1 MLRQLLARNTDNVIQ
16 ENQYFM
22 ENAFNNQAGQ
32 VPGGNGTG
40 SINND
45 SGYLIPVQS
54 SSSFITNT
62 DSYPLK
68 DKHSLSS
75 NDSIVGN
82 LNILPNV
89 PEAFIGTT
97 TTGNHNYNYY
107 NNNSTTYNN
116 YSTIPNHNSIALNGG
131 QLSNNEN
138 GFYFDGNSGEFCQNY
153 LFGNES
159 SGNNGNNINVGI
171 SDGDWNQQYNL
182 SFVPINKDP
191 QIYNGN
197 NNFNNVINQ
206 NYFQRNIGI
215 NNTLEINGHPKS
227 VDDTNYQ
234 NSVTSISSINSI
246 TSTSTKQLNKPLR
259 KPSRSIRSSQAA
271 FSEAF
276 KKMAL
281 LRHIN
286 NRCDNEA
293 NYYSIDDTEI
303 GPVRCVACL
312 GEYPSKR
319 SLTGHIGRNEKCRE
333 IIGRNYLDQLSQSGN
348 KNILIADY
356 SSDGISPVCPYCD
369 RFISHYKGNIRRH
382 INQCLKNDK
391 KKRCK
396 KSKENK
402 EEYENGTIS
411 TSINNNSNNN
421 NSYDSLNTPKSVECQ
436 NVTNSNKQT
445 PSFDDPFMCNLCS
458 FLTVYKGNMKR
469 HLMACHNYN
478 DIIFRTG
485 TIDLEQLH
493 ASRQGKTIS
502 PTLLTRLTKKGKKC
516 IQEGGGNDNRNLPQY
531 PTTSSTFN
539 NNIDNE
545 YQIKNNNNKKR
556 CDEKKS
562 IHLSYNINGITRK
575 LSPGAEARIDTS
587 VQTVIEN
594 GLSYY
599 STI

>member
-1 MLRQLLARNTDNVIQ
+1 MLRQLLARTNDSVIQ
-16 ENQYFM
+16 ENQYIV
-22 ENAFNNQAGQ
+22 ENGFNTQAGEISG
-32 VPGGNGTG
+32 VNGT
-40 SINND
+40 SNITNN
-45 SGYLIPVQS
+45 SSYLIPVPS
-54 SSSFITNT
+54 SNFLTNNNCF
-62 DSYPLK
+62 PLK
-68 DKHSLSS
+68 DKHIIST
-75 NDSIVGN
+75 NDTIVNN
-82 LNILPNV
+82 LNILPN
-89 PEAFIGTT
+89 PSQSFIDTS
-97 TTGNHNYNYY
+97 TGNQNYNYY
-107 NNNSTTYNN
+107 NSTYNN
-116 YSTIPNHNSIALNGG
+116 YTTNQDSIALNTS
-131 QLSNNEN
+131 QISNNEN
-138 GFYFDGNSGEFCQNY
+138 GFYFDGNGGEFCQNY
-153 LFGNES
+153 LFRNE
-159 SGNNGNNINVGI
+159 GI
-171 SDGDWNQQYNL
+171 SEGNWNQQYNL
-182 SFVPINKDP
+182 TFVSINKN
-191 QIYNGN
+191 QSLYNGD
-197 NNFNNVINQ
+197 NNFNEINQ
-206 NYFQRNIGI
+206 NYYQRNISI
-215 NNTLEINGHPKS
+215 ENNNNNNILEMNEHSKN
-227 VDDTNYQ
+227 VDDNSYQ
-234 NSVTSISSINSI
+234 NSVTSINSINSAG
-246 TSTSTKQLNKPLR
+246 SLCNKQNNKPSR

-286 NRCDNEA
+286 NKCDNDS

-333 IIGRNYLDQLSQSGN
+333 IIGRNYLDQLSQNGN
-348 KNILIADY
+348 KNILITDY
-356 SSDGISPVCPYCD
+356 SNDGISPVCPYCD

-391 KKRCK
+391 KKRFR

-402 EEYENGTIS
+402 EEYDNNKLI
-411 TSINNNSNNN
+411 INNNNNYNGGLNTTKTIEYHNTSNNN
-421 NSYDSLNTPKSVECQ
+421 NNNNS
-436 NVTNSNKQT
+436 SNKQT

-478 DIIFRTG
+478 DVIFRTG

-502 PTLLTRLTKKGKKC
+502 PTLLMRLTKKGKKC
-516 IQEGGGNDNRNLPQY
+516 GQNIDNSNKNLPQNSNSIINDTNY
-531 PTTSSTFN
+531 QQKDNIKKKDEENKFIQTNYN
-539 NNIDNE
+539 NNI
-545 YQIKNNNNKKR
+545 
-556 CDEKKS
+556 
-562 IHLSYNINGITRK
+562 NGVTRK

>member
-1 MLRQLLARNTDNVIQ
+1 MLRQLLARTNDNVIQ
-16 ENQYFM
+16 ENQYFV
-22 ENAFNNQAGQ
+22 ENGFNNQAGQ
-32 VPGGNGTG
+32 VPGVSGTTN
-40 SINND
+40 INSN
-45 SGYLIPVQS
+45 SGYLLPVP
-54 SSSFITNT
+54 SSSFITGT

-89 PEAFIGTT
+89 PQAFIGTT
-97 TTGNHNYNYY
+97 NTGNHNYNYY
-107 NNNSTTYNN
+107 NNNSATYNN
-116 YSTIPNHNSIALNGG
+116 YTTTTTPNHDSIALNGG

-138 GFYFDGNSGEFCQNY
+138 GFYFDGNSGEFCQSY
-153 LFGNES
+153 LFSNES
-159 SGNNGNNINVGI
+159 NSNNGNSGNVGI
-171 SDGDWNQQYNL
+171 SDGDC
-182 SFVPINKDP
+182 
-191 QIYNGN
+191 NG
-197 NNFNNVINQ
+197 INQ
-206 NYFQRNIGI
+206 NYFQRSIGI
-215 NNTLEINGHPKS
+215 DNNNTLEINGHPKS
-227 VDDTNYQ
+227 VDDTNYR

-246 TSTSTKQLNKPLR
+246 TSISTKQLNKPLR

-286 NRCDNEA
+286 NRCDEEA

-333 IIGRNYLDQLSQSGN
+333 IIGRNYLDQLSQNGN

-356 SSDGISPVCPYCD
+356 SNDGISPVCPYCD

-391 KKRCK
+391 KKRCR

-402 EEYENGTIS
+402 EEYDNGTIS
-411 TSINNNSNNN
+411 TSINNNNNNNN

-436 NVTNSNKQT
+436 NVTSSSKQT

-502 PTLLTRLTKKGKKC
+502 PSLLMRLTKKGKKC
-516 IQEGGGNDNRNLPQY
+516 VQEGGEGNDKNLPQY
-531 PTTSSTFN
+531 SNTNGTFN

-556 CDEKKS
+556 YEEKKS
-562 IHLSYNINGITRK
+562 IQVSCNINGVTRK